1 MCIRDS
7 QWTEL
12 SGSAPSSRMLLSA
25 MGPMA
30 AVAGDWLLREN
41 KLYSERKWL
50 RWGVYIAIATV
61 ILFSWDDASKQFI
74 YFQF

>member
-1 MCIRDS
+1 
-7 QWTEL
+7 
-12 SGSAPSSRMLLSA
+12 
-25 MGPMA
+25 MA

-50 RWGVYIAIATV
+50 RWGVYIAIATI
-61 ILFSWDDASKQFI
+61 ILFSWSDESTQFI